1 MDRRTLILFFLVVA
15 AAAISACS
23 APATPSEPGLVPTL
37 IVDPIFTRQSGDLPG
52 SEAEVPRVA
61 LEEAR
66 AALDSGAA
74 VIVDVRSAEAYQASH
89 VAGAVSIPLA
99 EVEANPTGLALDR
112 EQWIITYCT

>member
-1 MDRRTLILFFLVVA
+1 MNPKKRILSLILIGLV
-15 AAAISACS
+15 AISACS
-23 APATPSEPGLVPTL
+23 TSQTQPTA
-37 IVDPIFTRQSGDLPG
+37 IVEPIFTRSSGSLPG
-52 SEAEVPRVA
+52 SEAEVPRVS

-74 VIVDVRSAEAYQASH
+74 VIVDVRSAEAYEASH

-99 EVEANPTGLALDR
+99 EVEANPTGLALDP